1 MDRETIV
8 KTVVIEGVKATP
20 PVAALAINAAK
31 GWTMTDV
38 AAAVTIAYVLLQA
51 AYLLWKW
58 RNERADR
65 RARKAQEVQP

>member
-8 KTVVIEGVKATP
+8 KTVITEGVKAAP
-20 PVAALAINAAK
+20 PVAAVATNAAK
-31 GWTMTDV
+31 GWTMTEA

-51 AYLLWKW
+51 VYLLWKW

-65 RARKAQEVQP
+65 ARMGRELEP

>member
-1 MDRETIV
+1 MSRETIIG
-8 KTVVIEGVKATP
+8 TAITEGAKAAP
-20 PVAALAINAAK
+20 PVVAVATNAAR
-31 GWTMTDV
+31 GWTMTEA

-65 RARKAQEVQP
+65 QRRAREVAS